1 MSALT
6 KIAIVLLVIA
16 SLLLSAGVVVFV
28 NKVEDFRAE
37 AKTATDK
44 FAAEQATFAAEHHVP
59 VLMPTPTTPLVPL
72 HRGFDCLGV
81 SGIERGQVGA
91 VYLDG
96 DAPSCAGAA

>member
-1 MSALT
+1 MAAWAVIRAFLVAPLMTNTIGLCALSTMSIVRPTASRSSGDGRVGIST
-6 KIAIVLLVIA
+6 KSA
-16 SLLLSAGVVVFV
+16 SLT
-28 NKVEDFRAE
+28 
-37 AKTATDK
+37 TA
-44 FAAEQATFAAEHHVP
+44 
-59 VLMPTPTTPLVPL
+59 LIRLVPL